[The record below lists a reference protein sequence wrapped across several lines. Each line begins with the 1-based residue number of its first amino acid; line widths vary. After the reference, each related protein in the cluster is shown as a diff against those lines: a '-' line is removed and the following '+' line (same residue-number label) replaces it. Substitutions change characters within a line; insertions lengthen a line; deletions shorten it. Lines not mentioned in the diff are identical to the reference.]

1 MSEIEQ
7 VEYEEEE
14 ENSED
19 EFHWKPEYTALKDI
33 IANQQAELS
42 KAKKAATKQQT
53 KAPMVKEI
61 DINGKKYQAIVGSNG
76 RLKYLDG
83 HKLRD
88 VKNKQLYQQFLEEKT
103 NEEQAVG
110 SYAKYRKQKVLPKIT
125 ETGNYKVPAA
135 NTQTYRQILSKSII
149 QDAWNEVKESV
160 TGQKLK
166 IYNAALKV
174 ICDKVIK
181 ESGIKNIK
189 TEANRNSIR
198 EYVIQQLD
206 DKSWCKSIK
215 RDFINAIKE
224 LND

>member
-1 MSEIEQ
+1 MSDTEQ
-7 VEYEEEE
+7 LEYEEED
-14 ENSED
+14 NSED

-42 KAKKAATKQQT
+42 KAKKAAIKQTAKQAT
-53 KAPMVKEI
+53 KAPIVKEI

-88 VKNKQLYQQFLEEKT
+88 VKSKQLYQQFLEDKT
-103 NEEQAVG
+103 NEEPAVG
-110 SYAKYRKQKVLPKIT
+110 SYAKYKKQKVLPKIT
-125 ETGNYKVPAA
+125 SDGNYKVPAA

-160 TGQKLK
+160 DGQKLK

-174 ICDKVIK
+174 ICDRVIK
-181 ESGIKNIK
+181 ESGIKSIK
-189 TEANRNSIR
+189 SEASRNSIR

-206 DKSWCKSIK
+206 DKTWCKSIK
-215 RDFINAIKE
+215 RTS
-224 LND
+224 